1 MVRPVKRRNSSV
13 AYTKYLIEA
22 IKYIRHQKQIP
33 NVDRISRYMNR
44 EYGLSDQFVEK
55 HLHYAVKD
63 SIIHSYMAVGKKGS
77 MTGVEQE
84 GFKIPEDE
92 EETRGDHDWYCFECH
107 TAGEVLPCSDCWRV
121 FHPSCT
127 LEEWTG
133 PKFTCSICKDIE
145 ASRKKKKIKRRMLNT
160 LLGYTIQRMK
170 EKTKEL
176 HKIGHREE
184 EKKFEKFFVYKTM
197 DLNHIEMRVDH
208 HKYKTLEEFMAD
220 IQLIYHNVYLIY
232 GEEKKGMVD
241 LAQILVTDCK
251 YDIEEMRQCKNC
263 YYMSNAKPK
272 DWFCQPC
279 NPPHELVY
287 AKLKG
292 YCHWPAKVI
301 RYVADKYDC
310 RFFGAPHQRALIP
323 KDMIKPIETN
333 IKTLTVKRSAG
344 FVKACEEL
352 AKHQRLL
359 AEKRYTDDNSDSD
372 ESPADSDQGPEKMEM
387 GGLEE
392 DEEGEDSSPL
402 EVSST
407 SVSPMK
413 KRICLKAPTPED
425 NNLVTSSEDKIP
437 KVTMLNASSQTIT
450 KLTKSQ
456 SIQTDQEPKP
466 DSTSIKLD
474 PAQPIQCSPDASD
487 AKSGEDEAPVLTPN
501 NGATEGKSSE
511 MSCNCDEKYEKVISD
526 LKAKMEKN
534 HQDDKEK
541 ALEELSDRL
550 QKDFEEDK
558 QQAVS
563 RAMANM
569 NREIERT
576 KQTTEEKC
584 KKEYMEEMKKLAAKH
599 KDAISATKKKQW
611 CYNCEEEAMYHCCW
625 NTSYCSVKCQQEHWH
640 KEHKRVCRRKR

>member
-13 AYTKYLIEA
+13 TYTKYLIEA
-22 IKYIRHQKQIP
+22 IRYIRYQKQIP
-33 NVDRISRYMNR
+33 NIERISRYMNR
-44 EYGLSDQFVEK
+44 EYGLAESFTEK

-63 SIIHSYMAVGKKGS
+63 NIIHSYMAVGKKGS

-84 GFKIPEDE
+84 GFKIPEEE

-107 TAGEVLPCSDCWRV
+107 TAGDVLPCSDCWRV

-133 PKFTCSICKDIE
+133 PKFTCSICK
-145 ASRKKKKIKRRMLNT
+145 AAKQKKKIKRRMLNT

-176 HKIGHREE
+176 HKIGHREQ
-184 EKKFEKFFVYKTM
+184 EKKFTNFFVYKTM

-208 HKYKTLEEFMAD
+208 QKYKTAEEFLAD

-232 GEEKKGMVD
+232 GEEKKGMVE
-241 LAQILVTDCK
+241 LAFILVKDCK
-251 YDIEEMRQCKNC
+251 YDIDEMRQCQNC

-301 RYVADKYDC
+301 RHVADKYDC

-352 AKHQRLL
+352 ARHQRLL
-359 AEKRYTDDNSDSD
+359 AEKHFT
-372 ESPADSDQGPEKMEM
+372 ADSDSESLEGSDNGPERME
-387 GGLEE
+387 EE
-392 DEEGEDSSPL
+392 EEEEEETSPL

-425 NNLVTSSEDKIP
+425 SNLVTSSEDKVP
-437 KVTMLNASSQTIT
+437 KVITLNASSQTIT

-456 SIQTDQEPKP
+456 SIQTELEPKP
-466 DSTSIKLD
+466 DSTDSKPE
-474 PAQPIQCSPDASD
+474 PALPMQYSPDASD
-487 AKSGEDEAPVLTPN
+487 AKSGDEEAPVLSPSNEASEEKTPE
-501 NGATEGKSSE
+501 TT
-511 MSCNCDEKYEKVISD
+511 CNCSEKYEKIISD
-526 LKAKMEKN
+526 LEAKLETA
-534 HQDDKEK
+534 HQDEKEK

-576 KQTTEEKC
+576 KQATEEKC

>member
-13 AYTKYLIEA
+13 MYTKYLIEA
-22 IKYIRHQKQIP
+22 IKYIRYQKQIP
-33 NVDRISRYMNR
+33 NIERISRYMNR
-44 EYGLSDQFVEK
+44 EYGLADNFTEK

-63 SIIHSYMAVGKKGS
+63 NIIHSYMAVGKKGS

-92 EETRGDHDWYCFECH
+92 EDMRGDHDWYCLECH
-107 TAGEVLPCSDCWRV
+107 TAGDVLPCSDCWRV

-127 LEEWTG
+127 MEEWTG
-133 PKFTCSICKDIE
+133 PKFTCSICK
-145 ASRKKKKIKRRMLNT
+145 AARQKKKIKRRLLNI

-176 HKIGHREE
+176 HKIGHREQ
-184 EKKFEKFFVYKTM
+184 EKKFEKFFVYKRM

-208 HKYKTLEEFMAD
+208 QKYKTLEEFLAD
-220 IQLIYHNVYLIY
+220 VQLIYHNVYLMY
-232 GEEKKGMVD
+232 GEEKKGMLD
-241 LAQILVTDCK
+241 LAQILVRDCK
-251 YDIEEMRQCKNC
+251 YDIDEVRQCQNC

-323 KDMIKPIETN
+323 KDMIKPIDIN
-333 IKTLTVKRSAG
+333 IKTLTVKRSSG

-352 AKHQRLL
+352 ARHQKLL
-359 AEKRYTDDNSDSD
+359 AEKRLTDETSDS
-372 ESPADSDQGPEKMEM
+372 ESPGESENGPERMEEEEE
-387 GGLEE
+387 EE
-392 DEEGEDSSPL
+392 DTSPL

-425 NNLVTSSEDKIP
+425 SNLVTSSEDKVS
-437 KVTMLNASSQTIT
+437 KVITLNASSQTIS

-456 SIQTDQEPKP
+456 SIQTDQETKP
-466 DSTSIKLD
+466 DSTDSKAE
-474 PAQPIQCSPDASD
+474 PALQMQCSPDASD
-487 AKSGEDEAPVLTPN
+487 AKSGDEEAPLLTPSIEA
-501 NGATEGKSSE
+501 NGGKSAE
-511 MSCNCDEKYEKVISD
+511 IACNCSEKYEKEISD
-526 LKAKMEKN
+526 LKAKLEN
-534 HQDDKEK
+534 SHQDDKEK

-576 KQTTEEKC
+576 KQSTEEKC

-599 KDAISATKKKQW
+599 KDAISATKRKQW